1 MKNKIKEFILK
12 NITLKKMSVG
22 IAIAIIILIVML
34 FTLAVYSNK
43 KSPEDEYFI
52 HLKNS
57 IQESKKTLP
66 ELEEKLRFE
75 RLKKRC
81 VEAQINRVLDN
92 KDYDLWYCDKIENL
106 EQFSELQKKEANNPV
121 SFLVPKIE
129 VKKQKKE
136 IVKNVATQKTVKHK
150 YWSPGDEKQKWLQ
163 YLYEKS
169 WYNKDVVL
177 TFLWENWTFE
187 LKRRSG
193 KIWSNWHYD
202 YWLCQLNYQRHKNFI
217 NSEDFKNPYKQL
229 DYCLWVYQDW
239 MKKWKIRTTFY
250 AYNVRWKVEKNLE
263 FN

>member
-1 MKNKIKEFILK
+1 MKQKILK
-12 NITLKKMSVG
+12 LIQKLNHKKII

-34 FTLAVYSNK
+34 LTIAVYSSK
-43 KSPEDEYFI
+43 KSPEDEYLI
-52 HLKNS
+52 NLKNS
-57 IQESKKTLP
+57 IQESKKTIP
-66 ELEEKLRFE
+66 NLEEKLRFE

-81 VEAQINRVLDN
+81 LNAQIERIKNN
-92 KDYDLWYCDKIENL
+92 EDYDFNYCDKLDNL
-106 EQFSELQKKEANNPV
+106 EQFSELQKKEETKPV
-121 SFLVPKIE
+121 SFLAPKVE
-129 VKKQKKE
+129 VKEQKKE
-136 IVKNVATQKTVKHK
+136 VVKKVVTQKSVKHK
-150 YWSPGDEKQKWLQ
+150 YWDIGDEKQKWLQ

-169 WYNKDVVL
+169 WYDKDVVL

-187 LKRRSG
+187 FKRRSG

-202 YWLCQLNYQRHKNFI
+202 YWLCQLNYQWHKNFI